1 MTRDEEVRDAIDT
14 IIPAFRSNKGR
25 TYEQA
30 LMASGFEAGVNWAD
44 YHPKSPWISVDKD
57 LPNDEKKL
65 YIIYC
70 EAYNKNGDD
79 IENKHY
85 EIYLANFDKEMS
97 SWVNVESYNNYFFNV
112 LYWMPMPKLPK

>member
-1 MTRDEEVRDAIDT
+1 MTRQEQIRDAIDT
-14 IIPAFRSNKGR
+14 IIPIFCSNKGR

-44 YHPKSPWISVDKD
+44 DNPKSPWISVDED
-57 LPNDEKKL
+57 LPNDETEL